1 MERRFTT
8 YHLII
13 ILVFVFIILIA
24 VISTTQFTMRKEYE
38 PPTALSEYL
47 PRYRLIDMDN
57 IHLQTDIRKEEAEI
71 SKKILNGAKDQL
83 KAPSKNIF
91 IEGSGQSN
99 YYQGGDPPIAWAI
112 STDIVARAYMK
123 AGIELRVLINEDIK
137 ENYEEY
143 PLRAIWRQS
152 YPDID
157 IDYRRIQNMEVF
169 FKRNAKSLT
178 PRFDPADINNLNSWV
193 PGDIVFFDMA
203 RDGFTDTVGVVS
215 DNTTR
220 NGSPKIIYNHVDP
233 GFTVEEDILSSTLIT
248 GHYRYP

>member
-1 MERRFTT
+1 MGRRFTT

-13 ILVFVFIILIA
+13 FLIFVFIILVA
-24 VISTTQFTMRKEYE
+24 VISTTQFTLKKDHE

-57 IHLQTDIRKEEAEI
+57 LHLQTNI
-71 SKKILNGAKDQL
+71 SKEKANILKKVLEGAKKQVRIQ
-83 KAPSKNIF
+83 SKNIF

-99 YYQGGDPPIAWAI
+99 YYQGGDPPLEWAI
-112 STDIVARAYMK
+112 STDIVARAYME
-123 AGIELRVLINEDIK
+123 AGIDLRVLINEDIK
-137 ENYEEY
+137 ENYAEY
-143 PLRAIWRQS
+143 PLRAIWGQS

-169 FKRNAKSLT
+169 FKRKADSIT
-178 PRFDPADINNLNSWV
+178 PSFDPADINNLNSWV
-193 PGDIVFFDMA
+193 PGDIVFFDMS
-203 RDGFTDTVGVVS
+203 RDGFTDTAGIVS

-220 NGSPKIIYNHVDP
+220 NGSPKIIYNHIDP
-233 GFTVEEDILSSTLIT
+233 GYTVEEDILSSTLIK

>member
-13 ILVFVFIILIA
+13 LLIFAFIVLVA
-24 VISTTQFTMRKEYE
+24 VISTTQFTLKKEHE
-38 PPTALSEYL
+38 PPTALSEHL

-57 IHLQTDIRKEEAEI
+57 IHAKTDISKEEAEI
-71 SKKILNGAKDQL
+71 LKKVLEGAKGQL
-83 KAPSKNIF
+83 ELRSKNIF
-91 IEGSGQSN
+91 IEGSDQSN
-99 YYQGGDPPIAWAI
+99 YYQGGDPPIEWAI
-112 STDIVARAYMK
+112 STDIIARAYME
-123 AGIELRVLINEDIK
+123 AGIDLRVLINEDIK
-137 ENYEEY
+137 ENYDEY
-143 PLRAIWRQS
+143 PLRAIWGQS

-178 PRFDPADINNLNSWV
+178 PRFDPADTSNLNSWV
-193 PGDIVFFDMA
+193 PGDVVFFDMD
-203 RDGFTDTVGVVS
+203 RDGYSDTAAIIS

-220 NGSPKIIYNHVDP
+220 NGSPKVIYNHIEP
-233 GFTVEEDILSSTLIT
+233 GYTVEEDILSSTLVN